1 MNIAYNTRQYNFA
14 RMLLLPQ
21 HPTYLALAEL
31 GKAIKTTF
39 LCQYLHS
46 ESLRQ
51 EIQEGLNVI
60 ENWNGTNNFI
70 LYGKGGEIASN
81 DLENQE
87 ITMLALHLLQI
98 SLVYIN
104 TLMIQRILGEPNWT
118 KRMTPED
125 LRVLTPLIYTHVT
138 P

>member
-1 MNIAYNTRQYNFA
+1 MAVSVR
-14 RMLLLPQ
+14 LLVEPLSASE
-21 HPTYLALAEL
+21 AL
-31 GKAIKTTF
+31 
-39 LCQYLHS
+39 
-46 ESLRQ
+46 RR

-81 DLENQE
+81 DFENQE

-104 TLMIQRILGEPNWT
+104 TLTIQRILGEPNWT
-118 KRMTPED
+118 QRMTLP
-125 LRVLTPLIYTHVT
+125 LSAGRVARGNRTPT
-138 P
+138 PSCNGT